1 MAALTTLLFDYG
13 NTLIAFGPAQQE
25 AQLAAMRSVLDNA
38 GVPYDLDELN
48 RLRMEQVLRPYNNNG
63 IENDFRE
70 VCHEIAAAF
79 ATPEMALSLTEP
91 MMRARR
97 EAFHRSVEVAPAV
110 PALLNRLKKRFRLG
124 LLSNYPCEESI
135 VGSLKTL
142 GLFNCFDAVVVSG
155 VVGYAKPH
163 PRTYEALLSAL
174 SARPEECMYI
184 GDNWLADIQGSKRR
198 GMRAVWVREH
208 VPYEVFEP
216 AEGDPPADL
225 ILDRLLDLE
234 AHLDLLTD

>member
-1 MAALTTLLFDYG
+1 MPALTTLLFDYG
-13 NTLIAFGPAQQE
+13 NTLIAFGPAQQQ
-25 AQLAAMRSVLDNA
+25 AQLEAMQRVLEEA
-38 GVPYDLDELN
+38 GVIYDPVRLDQM
-48 RLRMEQVLRPYNNNG
+48 RLEQVLRPYRNHG

-70 VCHEIAAAF
+70 VCHEVAAAF
-79 ATPEMALSLTEP
+79 AGPELARSLTDP

-97 EAFHRSVEVAPAV
+97 EAFHGSVTVAPAV
-110 PALLNRLKKRFRLG
+110 PALLERLKKRYRLG

-142 GLFNCFDAVVVSG
+142 GLHDYFDAVVVSG

-163 PRTYEALLSAL
+163 TRTYEALLSAM

-184 GDNWLADIQGSKRR
+184 GDNWLADVQGAKRH
-198 GMRAVWVREH
+198 GMKAAWVREH

-216 AEGDPPADL
+216 AEGDHPADL
-225 ILDRLLDLE
+225 ILETLLDLE
-234 AHLDLLTD
+234 SHLETLTL